1 MSEPP
6 APPPVI
12 TDDKSPICIPFILS
26 QLQEHRAAAS
36 DPSRPDAEKKKKP
49 FIIGL
54 NGVQGVGKTTLVR
67 ALAAALRRDEG
78 LETLVCSID
87 DFYLRRADQEALARA
102 HPDNQLVQVRGEPGT
117 HDVPLL
123 RSFFAS
129 LCAGEPTQV
138 PSYDKSLHGGR
149 GDRAPAS
156 GWAAVNGPGQPRV
169 QVVIFE
175 GWCVG
180 FRALGADEVLA
191 RWRDA
196 NEGEG
201 EKGNGKQNPRSSTL
215 RRHRPEHLAFVN
227 EALRAYDGAVTDL
240 LDAFIHVDAED
251 LSWVYDWRLE
261 QEVALRREKGAG
273 MTDDEVVA
281 FVDAYFPAYELFTDK
296 LRAGLF
302 PGRPGRH
309 LRLVVGKD
317 RKVKQ
322 KIII

>member
-1 MSEPP
+1 MSDPDPP
-6 APPPVI
+6 AARTI
-12 TDDKSPICIPFILS
+12 TDDKSPICIPFILT
-26 QLQEHRAAAS
+26 QLREHRAAS
-36 DPSRPDAEKKKKP
+36 DPSRADAKKP

-67 ALAAALRRDEG
+67 ALATALRRDEG

-87 DFYLRRADQEALARA
+87 DFYLCRADQEALARA

-117 HDVPLL
+117 HDIPLL

-156 GWAAVNGPGQPRV
+156 DWATVNGPGQPRV

-180 FRALGADEVLA
+180 FRAVGADEVAA

-196 NEGEG
+196 DADGGE
-201 EKGNGKQNPRSSTL
+201 GNGKPRSTL
-215 RRHRPEHLAFVN
+215 RRHRLEHLTFVN

-261 QEVALRREKGAG
+261 QEVALRRDKGAG

-281 FVDAYFPAYELFTDK
+281 FVDAYYPAYELFTDK

-309 LRLVVGKD
+309 LRLIVGRD